1 MDSKVDEAQ
10 AAVSAA
16 RAVLIYDGSCG
27 LCRGGVS
34 WISRRAV
41 RGHFEFLPCQ
51 AAERRA
57 RYPWMSDRACLEAM
71 QLILPDGRILAGD
84 AAIPE
89 ILRRLRGW
97 RWLAGVFRL
106 PGVEALAPLLY
117 AWVAR
122 HRYQISCMLG
132 RRRAAD
138 PRPGRPTH

>member
-1 MDSKVDEAQ
+1 MTSKLEQAEAP
-10 AAVSAA
+10 ADRA
-16 RAVLIYDGSCG
+16 RAVLIYDGNCG
-27 LCRGGVS
+27 LCRGGVT

-41 RGHFEFLPCQ
+41 SGHFEFLPCQ

-57 RYPWMSDRACLEAM
+57 RYPWMGEQSCLQAM
-71 QLILPDGRILAGD
+71 QLILPDGRVLAGD

-97 RWLAGVFRL
+97 RWLARVCRL
-106 PGVEALAPLLY
+106 PGIELLAPRLY

-132 RRRAAD
+132 RAR
-138 PRPGRPTH
+138 GG

>member
-1 MDSKVDEAQ
+1 MPSSLEEREAPPGG
-10 AAVSAA
+10 A
-16 RAVLIYDGSCG
+16 RAVLIYDGACG

-51 AAERRA
+51 AAERRV
-57 RYPWMSDRACLEAM
+57 RYPWMGERVCLEAM
-71 QLILPDGRILAGD
+71 QLILPDGRVLAGD

-97 RWLAGVFRL
+97 RWLAGLFRL
-106 PGVEALAPLLY
+106 PGVEILAPRLY

-122 HRYQISCMLG
+122 HRDQISCMLG
-132 RRRAAD
+132 R
-138 PRPGRPTH
+138 PRG

>member
-1 MDSKVDEAQ
+1 MTSKLEVPQ
-10 AAVSAA
+10 APADRA
-16 RAVLIYDGSCG
+16 RAVLIYDGTCG

-34 WISRRAV
+34 WLSRRAV
-41 RGHFEFLPCQ
+41 SGHFEFLPCQ

-57 RYPWMSDRACLEAM
+57 RYPWMGEGTCLQAM
-71 QLILPDGRILAGD
+71 QLILPDGRVLSGD

-97 RWLAGVFRL
+97 RWLAQAFRL
-106 PGVEALAPLLY
+106 PGMELLAPRLY

-132 RRRAAD
+132 RA
-138 PRPGRPTH
+138 PRG

>member
-1 MDSKVDEAQ
+1 MTSKLEEAQ
-10 AAVSAA
+10 ALADRA
-16 RAVLIYDGSCG
+16 RAVLIYDGTCR

-41 RGHFEFLPCQ
+41 AGRFEFLPCQ
-51 AAERRA
+51 AAERVA
-57 RYPWMSDRACLEAM
+57 RYPWMSERSCLEAM
-71 QLILPDGRILAGD
+71 QLILPDGRVLAGD

-97 RWLAGVFRL
+97 RWVAHAFRL
-106 PGVEALAPLLY
+106 PGVELLAPRVY

-132 RRRAAD
+132 R
-138 PRPGRPTH
+138 PRG